1 MKAVRNLFWM
11 LLLATAAVWAADE
24 SPLSVAG
31 ATTIDTAQAKA
42 LFDKKVVFVDL
53 RKESEFDAG
62 RIPGA
67 VNLFINTKFNQEA
80 LAAKVKKD
88 EPVVFYCNGPKCPH
102 SAKASEMALG
112 WGYTKVNYYRE
123 GLPGWKA
130 AGNPVE

>member
-1 MKAVRNLFWM
+1 MLF
-11 LLLATAAVWAADE
+11 LATAAVWAADE

-42 LFDKKVVFVDL
+42 LFEKRAVFVDL
-53 RKESEFDAG
+53 RKEFEYDAG

-67 VNLFINTKFNQEA
+67 YNMFINTAFKQDA

-88 EPVVFYCNGPKCPH
+88 DPVVFYCNGPKCPH
-102 SAKASEMALG
+102 SAKASEMALS
-112 WGYTKVNYYRE
+112 WGYTKVSYYRD